1 MQCHFTC
8 LYKASAAFSGC
19 LFLCSFVPFKVEA
32 LKSQRLP
39 PNISKEMIA
48 AEGIG
53 QRPFSAPK
61 NGLPPWLPVLSFAL
75 AFDKMGTAVRTE
87 KRGERRGKEHPYLH
101 TFNRSPCHRLH
112 SSSAMA
118 SHNSAGMSDRVLRR
132 IEENVEFEAHGGARI
147 SVITSDTPSPPCSK
161 TAPCK
166 RASCTACAGLF
177 MAMSARRRAARS
189 HGTGDPTDGG
199 QA

>member
-1 MQCHFTC
+1 VPFARVCSAQNLAFQENVHDSEERVRLTRFKLMHSLHHQGSICSAKMQCHFTC

-75 AFDKMGTAVRTE
+75 A
-87 KRGERRGKEHPYLH
+87 L
-101 TFNRSPCHRLH
+101 
-112 SSSAMA
+112 
-118 SHNSAGMSDRVLRR
+118 
-132 IEENVEFEAHGGARI
+132 
-147 SVITSDTPSPPCSK
+147 
-161 TAPCK
+161 
-166 RASCTACAGLF
+166 
-177 MAMSARRRAARS
+177 
-189 HGTGDPTDGG
+189 
-199 QA
+199 